1 MIAATSLTQL
11 AVFLAVAA
19 IIAPLARRLGIG
31 SALGYIFAGV
41 LIGPYGIG
49 LVFSLYEVQT
59 ILHIAEFGVVLLL
72 FLIGLELRP
81 RRFWAMRNAVFGVGA
96 AQVLVTAALLT
107 GAGLLLGLETPIA
120 LFLGIALSL
129 SSTAL
134 ALQVLDEKGELR
146 ARHGRVAFSVLLF
159 QDLAAIPAIAMV
171 PLFAAASLTESEITM
186 LDAVKLLGALAATII
201 VGRFVV
207 ARMYRLV
214 ALTGVREATTA
225 SALLTVVVVTM
236 LMDWVGLSAALGAFI
251 AGALLADSQYR
262 HQIEADI
269 APFSGLFLGLFFLSI
284 GMALNVSLL
293 TERTGDIAAA
303 VVGLLAVKIAVLF
316 VLGRFYGL
324 DNPAARRLALA
335 VSQGGEFAFVLLT
348 NAVAQNVVSEQTSE
362 FVSVVVTLSM
372 VATPVLLV
380 LDSWLRPKPPKV
392 AAAFDEMPDET
403 GHVVIAGF
411 GRFGQIVARILRAQR
426 IKFTALDASVEQVD
440 FVAQYGNR
448 IYYGD
453 ATNPAVMEAA
463 QVGQARA
470 VVLAIDDAEDSI
482 KTASFLRSRYPHI
495 PIFARA
501 RDRQHVHRLM
511 DLGIT
516 RIYRETFYTALRV
529 SGDLLQGL
537 GLPPHEANSLI
548 ETFRKHDEKHL
559 FDDYKHFADA
569 EKMRARAK
577 RRAEELEELFTQD
590 LEDLREKDQPGE
602 TERTRPGA
610 RRSGTGQA

>member
-1 MIAATSLTQL
+1 MGTTSLTQL

-19 IIAPLARRLGIG
+19 IIAPLARRCGMG

-96 AQVLVTAALLT
+96 AQVFVSTALLT
-107 GAGLLLGLETPIA
+107 GAGLLLGLEAPIA

-134 ALQVLDEKGELR
+134 ALQVLDEKGDLR

-171 PLFAAASLTESEITM
+171 PLFAAASLTDSDITM
-186 LDAVKLLGALAATII
+186 LGAVKLLGALAVII
-201 VGRFVV
+201 LVGRFVV
-207 ARMYRLV
+207 ARLYRLV

-225 SALLTVVVVTM
+225 SALLTLVLVTM
-236 LMDWVGLSAALGAFI
+236 LMDWVGLSAPLGAFI

-284 GMALNVSLL
+284 GMALNITLL
-293 TERTGDIAAA
+293 GDRPGDIAAA
-303 VVGLLAVKIAVLF
+303 VVGLLAIKIAVLF
-316 VLGRFYGL
+316 VLGRLYGL
-324 DNPAARRLALA
+324 DNAGARRLALV

-348 NAVAQNVVSEQTSE
+348 NAVGANVIGEPLSQ

-372 VATPVLLV
+372 VATPVLLL
-380 LDSWLRPKPPKV
+380 LDDWLRPKVSSAP
-392 AAAFDEMPDET
+392 AAFDDIPDAQ
-403 GHVVIAGF
+403 GHVIIVGF
-411 GRFGQIVARILRAQR
+411 GRFGQIVGRILRAQR
-426 IKFTALDASVEQVD
+426 IPFTALDASVEQID
-440 FVAQYGNR
+440 FVAQYGNK

-470 VVLAIDDAEDSI
+470 VVLAIDDMEDSI
-482 KTASFLRSRYPHI
+482 KVSSFLRSRYPHI

-501 RDRQHVHRLM
+501 RDRRHTHQLM
-511 DLGIT
+511 DHGVT
-516 RIYRETFYTALRV
+516 RIYRETFYSALKV
-529 SGDLLQGL
+529 SGDLLEGL
-537 GLPPHEANSLI
+537 GLPPREANSLI
-548 ETFRKHDEKHL
+548 ETFRSHDEKHL
-559 FDDYKHFADA
+559 FDDYKHFTDA

-577 RRAEELEELFTQD
+577 RRADELEELFAQD
-590 LEDLREKDQPGE
+590 LEDMRETDQPGE
-602 TERTRPGA
+602 SERTRPTVKA
-610 RRSGTGQA
+610 SSG

>member
-1 MIAATSLTQL
+1 MGVTSLTQL
-11 AVFLAVAA
+11 AIFLAVAA
-19 IIAPLARRLGIG
+19 IIAPLARRCGVG

-49 LVFSLYEVQT
+49 LVYSLYEVQT

-96 AQVLVTAALLT
+96 AQVFVTAALLT
-107 GAGLLLGLETPIA
+107 GAGLLLGLETSIA

-134 ALQVLDEKGELR
+134 ALQVLDEKGDLR

-171 PLFAAASLTESEITM
+171 PLFAAASLADSDITM
-186 LDAVKLLGALAATII
+186 LDAVKLLGALAAII
-201 VGRFVV
+201 LVGRFVV
-207 ARMYRLV
+207 ARLYRLV

-225 SALLTVVVVTM
+225 SALLTVVLVTM
-236 LMDWVGLSAALGAFI
+236 LMQWVGLSAPLGAFI

-269 APFSGLFLGLFFLSI
+269 APFSGLFLGLFFMSV
-284 GMALNVSLL
+284 GMALNINLL
-293 TERTGDIAAA
+293 GERLPDVAAA
-303 VVGLLAVKIAVLF
+303 VAGLLTIKVVVLYA
-316 VLGRFYGL
+316 LGRIYGL
-324 DNPAARRLALA
+324 DNAGARRLALA

-348 NAVAQNVVSEQTSE
+348 NAVGQNVIGEPLAQ
-362 FVSVVVTLSM
+362 FVSVTVTLSM
-372 VATPVLLV
+372 VATPVLLL
-380 LDSWLRPKPPKV
+380 LDDCLRPKV
-392 AAAFDEMPDET
+392 ASAPGGFDDMPDEQ
-403 GHVVIAGF
+403 GHVIIVGF
-411 GRFGQIVARILRAQR
+411 GRFGQIVGRILRARR
-426 IKFTALDASVEQVD
+426 IPFTALDASVEQID
-440 FVAQYGNR
+440 FVAQYGNK

-463 QVGQARA
+463 QIGHARA

-501 RDRQHVHRLM
+501 RDRRHVHQLM
-511 DLGIT
+511 DLGIK
-516 RIYRETFYTALRV
+516 RIYRETFYSALQV
-529 SGDLLQGL
+529 SGDVLQGL
-537 GLPPHEANSLI
+537 GLPAREADSLI
-548 ETFRKHDEKHL
+548 KTFRRHDEKRL
-559 FDDYKHFADA
+559 FDDYSHFTDA
-569 EKMRARAK
+569 EKMRARA
-577 RRAEELEELFTQD
+577 RRSAEELEELFTRD
-590 LEDLREKDQPGE
+590 LEDLKDDDNPGE
-602 TERTRPGA
+602 PENQPA
-610 RRSGTGQA
+610 RQKETAGSA

>member
-41 LIGPYGIG
+41 LIGPHGIG

-171 PLFAAASLTESEITM
+171 PLFAAASLTESDITI
-186 LDAVKLLGALAATII
+186 LGAVKLLGALAATII
-201 VGRFVV
+201 VGRFLV
-207 ARMYRLV
+207 ARFYRLV

-225 SALLTVVVVTM
+225 SALLTVVLVTM

-284 GMALNVSLL
+284 GMALNVTMLS
-293 TERTGDIAAA
+293 ERPGDIAAA
-303 VVGLLAVKIAVLF
+303 VLGLLAVKIAVLF

-324 DNPAARRLALA
+324 DTPAARRLALA

-348 NAVAQNVVSEQTSE
+348 SALSQNVLSAQLSD

-380 LDSWLRPKPPKV
+380 LDRWIWPKRADDP
-392 AAAFDEMPDET
+392 AAFDDMPDAT
-403 GHVVIAGF
+403 GHIIIAGF
-411 GRFGQIVARILRAQR
+411 GRFGQIVARVLRARR
-426 IKFTALDASVEQVD
+426 INFTALDASVEQVD
-440 FVAQYGNR
+440 FVAKYGNR

-453 ATNPAVMEAA
+453 ATHPAVLEAA

-470 VVLAIDDAEDSI
+470 VVLAIDDPEDSI
-482 KTASFLRSRYPHI
+482 KTAAFLRSRYPHI

-516 RIYRETFYTALRV
+516 RIYRETFYTALEV

-537 GLPPHEANSLI
+537 GLPPHEANGLI

-559 FDDYKHFADA
+559 FDDYKHFTDA
-569 EKMRARAK
+569 EKMRARAMH
-577 RRAEELEELFTQD
+577 RAEELEELFTQD
-590 LEDLREKDQPGE
+590 LENMREKDHPGE
-602 TERTRPGA
+602 TERTRPDA
-610 RRSGTGQA
+610 RRRGAGQT

>member
-1 MIAATSLTQL
+1 MGATSLTQL

-19 IIAPLARRLGIG
+19 IIAPLARRCGIG

-81 RRFWAMRNAVFGVGA
+81 RRFWAMRQAIFGVGA
-96 AQVLVTAALLT
+96 AQVVVTAALLT
-107 GAGLLLGLETPIA
+107 GAGLYLGLAAPIA

-134 ALQVLDEKGELR
+134 ALQVLDEKGDLR

-159 QDLAAIPAIAMV
+159 QDLAAIPAIALV
-171 PLFAAASLTESEITM
+171 PLFAAASLTDSDITM
-186 LDAVKLLGALAATII
+186 LGAVKLLGALAAII
-201 VGRFVV
+201 LVGRFVV
-207 ARMYRLV
+207 ARLYRLV

-225 SALLTVVVVTM
+225 SALLTLVLVTM
-236 LMDWVGLSAALGAFI
+236 LMKWVGLSAPLGAFI

-284 GMALNVSLL
+284 GMALNINLL
-293 TERTGDIAAA
+293 GERPGDILAA
-303 VVGLLAVKIAVLF
+303 VAALLAIKIVVLF
-316 VLGRFYGL
+316 ALGRLYGL
-324 DNPAARRLALA
+324 DNAGARRLALV

-348 NAVAQNVVSEQTSE
+348 NAVGANVIGQQLAQ

-372 VATPVLLV
+372 VATPMLLL
-380 LDSWLRPKPPKV
+380 LDDWLRRRATSGPP
-392 AAAFDEMPDET
+392 AFDDMPDDQ
-403 GHVVIAGF
+403 GHVIIVGF
-411 GRFGQIVARILRAQR
+411 GRFGQIVGRILRAQHIR
-426 IKFTALDASVEQVD
+426 FTALDASVEQID
-440 FVAQYGNR
+440 FVAKYGNK

-453 ATNPAVMEAA
+453 ATNPAVLEAA
-463 QVGQARA
+463 QVGHARA
-470 VVLAIDDAEDSI
+470 VVLAIDHVEDSI
-482 KTASFLRSRYPHI
+482 KTASFLRSRYAHI

-501 RDRQHVHRLM
+501 RDRQHTHRLM
-511 DLGIT
+511 DLGVT
-516 RIYRETFYTALRV
+516 RIYRETFYSALKV

-537 GLPPHEANSLI
+537 GLPPRKTDSLI
-548 ETFRKHDEKHL
+548 ETFRAHDEKHL
-559 FDDYKHFADA
+559 FDDYKHFTDA
-569 EKMRARAK
+569 EKMRARAR

-590 LEDLREKDQPGE
+590 LEQMRETEQPGE
-602 TERTRPGA
+602 SERSLPPA
-610 RRSGTGQA
+610 KASSG

>member
-1 MIAATSLTQL
+1 MMEATTLTQL

-19 IIAPLARRLGIG
+19 IIAPLARRCGIG

-49 LVFSLYEVQT
+49 LVYSLYEVQN

-72 FLIGLELRP
+72 FLIGLELKP

-96 AQVLVTAALLT
+96 AQVFTTAALLA
-107 GAGLLLGLETPIA
+107 GGGLLLGLSPAIA
-120 LFLGIALSL
+120 LFLGVALSL

-146 ARHGRVAFSVLLF
+146 ARHGRAAFSVLLF
-159 QDLAAIPAIAMV
+159 QDLAAIPAIALV
-171 PLFAAASLTESEITM
+171 PLFAAASLGGEEST
-186 LDAVKLLGALAATII
+186 LLTAVKLLGALAAIII

-207 ARMYRLV
+207 ARLYRLV

-225 SALLTVVVVTM
+225 SALLTVVLVTM

-293 TERTGDIAAA
+293 TNRPGDIFAA
-303 VVGLLAVKIAVLF
+303 VAGLLALKIAVLF
-316 VLGRFYGL
+316 ALGKVYRL
-324 DNPAARRLALA
+324 DTPAARRLALA
-335 VSQGGEFAFVLLT
+335 LSQGGEFAFVLLT
-348 NAVAQNVVSEQTSE
+348 NAVAQNVVSEPVSE

-372 VATPVLLV
+372 VATPILLV
-380 LDSWLRPKPPKV
+380 LDSWFWPKAP
-392 AAAFDEMPDET
+392 AAKSAFEDMPDQQ
-403 GHVVIAGF
+403 GDIIIAGF
-411 GRFGQIVARILRAQR
+411 GRFGQIVARILRARR
-426 IKFTALDASVEQVD
+426 IPFTALDASVEQVD
-440 FVAQYGNR
+440 FVAQYGNK

-453 ATNPAVMEAA
+453 ATHPAVLEAA

-470 VVLAIDDAEDSI
+470 VVLAIDDMEDSI

-501 RDRQHVHRLM
+501 RDRQHVHQLM

-516 RIYRETFYTALRV
+516 RIYRETYYSALKV

-537 GLPPHEANSLI
+537 GLASREADSLI

-559 FDDYKHFADA
+559 FDDYKHFTNA

-577 RRAEELEELFTQD
+577 RRAEELEELFAQD
-590 LEDLREKDQPGE
+590 LEDMREKQQPGE
-602 TERTRPGA
+602 TERTRPGV
-610 RRSGTGQA
+610 RSG

>member
-1 MIAATSLTQL
+1 MGTTSLTQL

-19 IIAPLARRLGIG
+19 IIAPLARRCGMG
-31 SALGYIFAGV
+31 AALGYIFAGV

-96 AQVLVTAALLT
+96 AQVFLTAALLT
-107 GAGLLLGLETPIA
+107 CGGLLLGLEPAIA
-120 LFLGIALSL
+120 VFLGIALSL

-146 ARHGRVAFSVLLF
+146 ARHGRAAFSVLLF

-171 PLFAAASLTESEITM
+171 PLFAAASLTDSEITM
-186 LDAVKLLGALAATII
+186 LGAMKLLGALAAII
-201 VGRFVV
+201 LVGRFVV
-207 ARMYRLV
+207 ARLYRLV
-214 ALTGVREATTA
+214 ALTRVREATTA
-225 SALLTVVVVTM
+225 SALLTLVLVTM
-236 LMDWVGLSAALGAFI
+236 LMDWVGLSAPLGAFI

-284 GMALNVSLL
+284 GMALNINLL
-293 TERTGDIAAA
+293 GERPGDIAAL
-303 VVGLLAVKIAVLF
+303 VLGLLAIKIAVLF
-316 VLGRFYGL
+316 ALGRIYGL
-324 DNPAARRLALA
+324 DNAGARRLALV

-348 NAVAQNVVSEQTSE
+348 NAVGANVIGDPMSQL
-362 FVSVVVTLSM
+362 VSVVVTLSM
-372 VATPVLLV
+372 VVTPVLLL
-380 LDSWLRPKPPKV
+380 LDDWLWPRPAIKPSS
-392 AAAFDEMPDET
+392 FDDMPDAQ
-403 GHVVIAGF
+403 GHIIIAGF
-411 GRFGQIVARILRAQR
+411 GRFGQIVARILRGRR
-426 IKFTALDASVEQVD
+426 IPFTALDASVDQID
-440 FVAQYGNR
+440 FVAKYGNK

-463 QVGQARA
+463 QVGHARA
-470 VVLAIDDAEDSI
+470 IVLAIDDIEDSI

-516 RIYRETFYTALRV
+516 HIYRETFYSALRV

-559 FDDYKHFADA
+559 FDDYKDFTDA
-569 EKMRARAK
+569 QKMRARIFWASVK
-577 RRAEELEELFTQD
+577 SL
-590 LEDLREKDQPGE
+590 
-602 TERTRPGA
+602 
-610 RRSGTGQA
+610 

>member
-1 MIAATSLTQL
+1 MMEATTLTQL

-19 IIAPLARRLGIG
+19 IIAPLARRCGIG

-49 LVFSLYEVQT
+49 LVYSLYEVQN

-72 FLIGLELRP
+72 FLIGLELKP

-96 AQVLVTAALLT
+96 AQVFTTAAMLA
-107 GAGLLLGLETPIA
+107 GGGLLLGLSPAIA
-120 LFLGIALSL
+120 LFLGVALSL

-146 ARHGRVAFSVLLF
+146 ARHGRAAFSVLLF
-159 QDLAAIPAIAMV
+159 QDLAAIPAIALV
-171 PLFAAASLTESEITM
+171 PLFAAASLGGDESTV
-186 LDAVKLLGALAATII
+186 LTAVKLLGALAAIII

-207 ARMYRLV
+207 ARLYRLV

-225 SALLTVVVVTM
+225 SALLTVVLVTM

-293 TERTGDIAAA
+293 TNRPGDIFAA
-303 VVGLLAVKIAVLF
+303 VAGLLALKIAVLF
-316 VLGRFYGL
+316 ALGKVYRL
-324 DNPAARRLALA
+324 DTPAARRLALA
-335 VSQGGEFAFVLLT
+335 LSQGGEFAFVLLT
-348 NAVAQNVVSEQTSE
+348 NAVAQNVVSEPVSD
-362 FVSVVVTLSM
+362 FVSVIVTLSM

-380 LDSWLRPKPPKV
+380 LDSWFWPKAP
-392 AAAFDEMPDET
+392 AAKSAFEDMPDQQ
-403 GHVVIAGF
+403 GDIIIAGF
-411 GRFGQIVARILRAQR
+411 GRFGQIVARILRARR
-426 IKFTALDASVEQVD
+426 IPFTALDASVEQVD
-440 FVAQYGNR
+440 FVAQYGNK

-453 ATNPAVMEAA
+453 ATHPAVLEAA

-470 VVLAIDDAEDSI
+470 VVLAIDDMEDSI

-501 RDRQHVHRLM
+501 RDRQHVHQLM

-516 RIYRETFYTALRV
+516 RIYRETYYSALKV

-537 GLPPHEANSLI
+537 GLASREADSLI

-559 FDDYKHFADA
+559 FDDYKHFTNA

-577 RRAEELEELFTQD
+577 RRAEELEELFAQD
-590 LEDLREKDQPGE
+590 LEDMQEKQQPGE
-602 TERTRPGA
+602 TERTRPSV
-610 RRSGTGQA
+610 RSG